1 MRQILEEKDKYINN
15 LSTELNELRSENE
28 KLKDKLIVLELEN
41 LGTVQYAGSRTMK
54 SSTKMK

>member
-1 MRQILEEKDKYINN
+1 LRQILEEKDKYINN

-41 LGTVQYAGSRTMK
+41 LGTVQYGGSRTMK